1 MKGQVNHQG
10 ENRAANSAATG
21 TITNLYDLIG
31 ALNEK
36 IEPNHDNLITTI
48 VADLIG
54 TGQIKWIRPRKTF
67 KKFTGEN
74 IKGRFRAFTTN
85 LTSG

>member
-1 MKGQVNHQG
+1 MKGQANNQQK
-10 ENRAANSAATG
+10 NSAANSAATG

-54 TGQIKWIRPRKTF
+54 TGQIKWIRPRKKF
-67 KKFTGEN
+67 KKFN
-74 IKGRFRAFTTN
+74 C
-85 LTSG
+85 